1 MPRPGRE
8 RRRKNCKGVF
18 KMKVG
23 EFITQKFLSA
33 KMDKDIDGK
42 TFVIDSVHPEIIN
55 EQRKLVIRF
64 KGLDKPLVLNQTNL
78 NALTLNYGDDTD
90 QWINQKVTL
99 MIITVMFNGAPT
111 DGIQVKIK

>member
-1 MPRPGRE
+1 
-8 RRRKNCKGVF
+8 
-18 KMKVG
+18 MKVG
-23 EFITQKFLSA
+23 KYITHKFLSA
-33 KMDKDIDGK
+33 KDDKDVDGK
-42 TFVIDSVHPEIIN
+42 TFIINSVHPEIIN
-55 EQRKLVIRF
+55 EQEKLVVRF
-64 KGLDKPLVLNQTNL
+64 KGLDKPLALNQTNL

>member
-1 MPRPGRE
+1 
-8 RRRKNCKGVF
+8 
-18 KMKVG
+18 MKAG

-78 NALTLNYGDDTD
+78 NALILNYGDDTD